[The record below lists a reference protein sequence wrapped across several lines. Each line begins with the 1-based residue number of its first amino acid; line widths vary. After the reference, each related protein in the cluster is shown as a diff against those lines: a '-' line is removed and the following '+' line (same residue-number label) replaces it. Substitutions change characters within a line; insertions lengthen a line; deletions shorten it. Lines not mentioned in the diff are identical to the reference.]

1 MRITKE
7 LLKKRV
13 VEVRNEIDRI
23 FRATDEA
30 LKSWWPGATLTGT
43 REEII
48 DNLIKELVKEKFDPG
63 P

>member
-7 LLKKRV
+7 LLKQTV

-23 FRATDEA
+23 FRATDED
-30 LKSWWPGATLTGT
+30 LKSWWPGATLAGT

-48 DNLIKELVKEKFDPG
+48 ANLIKELVKEKFDPG